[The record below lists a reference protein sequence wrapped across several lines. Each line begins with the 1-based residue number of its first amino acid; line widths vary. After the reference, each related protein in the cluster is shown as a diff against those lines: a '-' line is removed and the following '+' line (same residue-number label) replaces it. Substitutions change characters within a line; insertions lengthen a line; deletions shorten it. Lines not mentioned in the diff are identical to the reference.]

1 MELTLNKGIFTEKLL
16 KRAMDDFADLADI
29 KVENKNNQWI
39 LYFLN
44 CRYGQE
50 KTIRE
55 FENYL
60 IGLENL

>member
-44 CRYGQE
+44 CRSGQE